1 MWHIIPLKIRTS
13 SNLTEFITNIKSWI
27 PKHWSRTLIHSK
39 STFIFSKVY
48 VMTNKKSNCAELGL
62 VNVFKFERDSVK
74 PTFCIRRKAV
84 IIIMPFENFM
94 ILILRNELI

>member
-1 MWHIIPLKIRTS
+1 
-13 SNLTEFITNIKSWI
+13 
-27 PKHWSRTLIHSK
+27 
-39 STFIFSKVY
+39 
-48 VMTNKKSNCAELGL
+48 MTNKKSNCAELGL